1 MKQFRPYSFLWMVL
15 TTLILLSCSDKE
27 QEELGELQI
36 SKEQIQIAKEGGEE
50 WLYVQ
55 YGASVTVT
63 SDQSWCSVTQENSTS
78 QTTRRYKVAVSSNP
92 TTDVRSATVSATGG
106 GVSKQLIVTQAGA
119 TSFIIEQK
127 AFEVSCDG
135 ETIEVKITTS
145 GNYTID
151 ITQKE
156 WISQATSRA
165 VTQAT
170 ERFVIA
176 PNPMNESRSG
186 TITFTMA
193 DITEQ
198 VTLTQAG
205 MEVPEPDKTG
215 MDNDA
220 TALVKNI
227 FMGWNLGNTMEVP
240 GGETLWGNPLTTQA
254 MMDAVKASGINAVR
268 IPCAWD
274 SYLEDQINYKI
285 KDSWLARV
293 KEVVDYC
300 VSNEMYA
307 ILNIHWDGGWLEEN
321 PFYAVQEE
329 NNRKQRILWTQI
341 ASYFRD
347 YNEYLIFA
355 GTNEVR
361 ADYGTPSA
369 ENIEVQLS
377 YNQTFVDAV
386 RATGGK
392 NYWRNLVVQTYNT
405 EINHGVNHFRMPTD
419 ATPNRL
425 MVEVHYY
432 EPSTYCI
439 LDEDADW
446 GKALY
451 FWGKDY
457 EQYAT
462 GEYEGRWSGDMG
474 EEYMIGQFQKMK
486 STFVDNHI
494 PVILGE
500 FAPMHRTLQGSV
512 AQEAHNA
519 SRCYYTQFLIEQAKN
534 HGLAPFFW
542 DIGINNQ
549 GIFARGNTMQPN
561 QQLLDAVWVGA
572 NAGVY
577 PY

>member
-1 MKQFRPYSFLWMVL
+1 MDYLEIKNYLWMVL
-15 TTLILLSCSDKE
+15 TTLFLLSCSDKE
-27 QEELGELQI
+27 QERLEELQV
-36 SKEQIQIAKEGGEE
+36 SKELIQIEKGGGEE
-50 WLYVQ
+50 LLYVQ
-55 YGASVTVT
+55 YGGSVTVT
-63 SDQSWCSVTQENSTS
+63 SDQTWCSVTEESSTS
-78 QTTRRYKVAVSSNP
+78 QVTRKYNLQVAANS
-92 TTDVRSATVSATGG
+92 TTDVRSAMLTVTGG
-106 GVSKQLIVTQAGA
+106 EWSKKVTVTQAGA

-127 AFEVSCDG
+127 AFEVSGDG
-135 ETIEVKITTS
+135 ETIEVKINTS
-145 GNYTID
+145 GSYTIN
-151 ITQKE
+151 IAQKE
-156 WISQATSRA
+156 WITQSASRA
-165 VTQAT
+165 VTSAT
-170 ERFVIA
+170 EHFVIA
-176 PNPMNESRSG
+176 MNSMSEPRTG
-186 TITFTMA
+186 VITFTMA

-198 VTLTQAG
+198 VTITQAG
-205 MEVPEPDKTG
+205 RDIPAPDKTG
-215 MDNDA
+215 MDSDA
-220 TALVKNI
+220 TNLVKNI

-254 MMDAVKASGINAVR
+254 MMDGVKAAGINAVR
-268 IPCAWD
+268 IPCAWN
-274 SYLEDQINYKI
+274 SYLEDQVNYKI

-300 VSNEMYA
+300 MKNEMYA
-307 ILNIHWDGGWLEEN
+307 ILNIHWDGGWLEEH
-321 PFYAVQEE
+321 PFYANQAE

-347 YNEYLIFA
+347 YDEHLLFA

-392 NYWRNLVVQTYNT
+392 NHWRNLVVQTYNT
-405 EINHGVNHFRMPTD
+405 EINHGVNNFALPTD

-439 LDEDADW
+439 LDQDGDW

-451 FWGKDY
+451 FWGKEY
-457 EQYAT
+457 ERYAT
-462 GEYEGRWSGDMG
+462 GEYAGRWSGNMG
-474 EEYMIGQFQKMK
+474 EEYMIAQFEKVK
-486 STFVDNHI
+486 TTFADKNI

-500 FAPMHRTLQGSV
+500 FAPMYRTLSGSV
-512 AQEAHNA
+512 PQAGHNE
-519 SRCYYTQFLIEQAKN
+519 SRCYYTQFLIEQAKK
-534 HGLAPFFW
+534 HGMAPFFW

-549 GIFARGNTMQPN
+549 GIFARGTSMVPN
-561 QQLLDAVWVGA
+561 QPLLDAVLAGA
-572 NAGVY
+572 HAGVY